1 MHSPATLATQGM
13 DHRSHALGE
22 LHVGLSLGNN
32 ELVVRNADEV
42 GRPERRPPCPGAGPA
57 VTEGVE
63 LERARVDVE
72 GDGAAVASARVAGL
86 G

>member
-1 MHSPATLATQGM
+1 MHSPATLATQGL
-13 DHRSHALGE
+13 DHRSHAPGE

-32 ELVVRNADEV
+32 ELVGRNADEV
-42 GRPERRPPCPGAGPA
+42 GGRGAPCPGAGPA

-63 LERARVDVE
+63 LERARVHVE
-72 GDGAAVASARVAGL
+72 GDGAAVASAGVAGL